1 MFKDRG
7 YGHIDVKDN
16 AFGFVYRCYLPKVG
30 YGINSVTYKMEETDV
45 LDASE
50 NILEHVWERPTLPA
64 DFKSR
69 RNKEKQVQAIDPY
82 YVDEYLEEIRK
93 REWKRRLLGVW
104 FWNYNP
110 ITKETILE
118 YITGLNYFYITY
130 WKFQG
135 KLMDFRVADRDI
147 FYVIAYDMEDDKCLG
162 PNEITKRKNGKTARL
177 GCWAYERVS
186 RLNNHH
192 AGLQSKS
199 DEDAE
204 EAFRKAV
211 IHPWQKLPDFFRP
224 RYDLMKG
231 EEPSELRFYA
241 TSRRGSKADTEDNS
255 IEEPLESFFDYKV
268 STESAYDG
276 PEVHTYCS
284 EEAGKT
290 KKPVSIKERQNV
302 VRFCTEIDFEL
313 KGKHFYTS
321 TVEPEKNEEENYE
334 FQELTANSNPLERDE
349 NGFTGTG
356 LYTYFLPAQ
365 KGMYINKEYAK
376 YGYVDEEMNLQFLA
390 NKIKALEEKGDTRG
404 VSSFKRKNPRNL
416 KEAFSADGE
425 NSLYDPELLQEQ
437 LDEISWG
444 DARTERGNLK
454 WVGGFKCAIE
464 KENKYGVKE
473 IVPNDVYWESDPKG
487 RWEKVM
493 GWEPKEP
500 NNVYEKNGRYF
511 PNGNYAN
518 RIGCDPFKYDKVKD
532 KRRSQCAAFN
542 YQLPDELHPNDVYND
557 MFTLRYSFRANS
569 THEANEDILMMA
581 WWCGCQVL
589 FERNVNHWKSDFT
602 LWNCHGFLMY
612 LQGEDEPGIYTDGTG
627 NTVQLICRL
636 TEAYINKFIKKVFFK
651 NLIRKI
657 TGWLDFKV
665 EETQKFDDPMSA
677 GFTLI
682 AVKGRKFKKPTEATK
697 GIESIMPY
705 SQAV

>member
-1 MFKDRG
+1 
-7 YGHIDVKDN
+7 
-16 AFGFVYRCYLPKVG
+16 
-30 YGINSVTYKMEETDV
+30 
-45 LDASE
+45 
-50 NILEHVWERPTLPA
+50 
-64 DFKSR
+64 
-69 RNKEKQVQAIDPY
+69 
-82 YVDEYLEEIRK
+82 
-93 REWKRRLLGVW
+93 
-104 FWNYNP
+104 
-110 ITKETILE
+110 
-118 YITGLNYFYITY
+118 
-130 WKFQG
+130 
-135 KLMDFRVADRDI
+135 
-147 FYVIAYDMEDDKCLG
+147 
-162 PNEITKRKNGKTARL
+162 
-177 GCWAYERVS
+177 
-186 RLNNHH
+186 
-192 AGLQSKS
+192 
-199 DEDAE
+199 
-204 EAFRKAV
+204 
-211 IHPWQKLPDFFRP
+211 
-224 RYDLMKG
+224 
-231 EEPSELRFYA
+231 
-241 TSRRGSKADTEDNS
+241 
-255 IEEPLESFFDYKV
+255 
-268 STESAYDG
+268 
-276 PEVHTYCS
+276 
-284 EEAGKT
+284 
-290 KKPVSIKERQNV
+290 
-302 VRFCTEIDFEL
+302 
-313 KGKHFYTS
+313 
-321 TVEPEKNEEENYE
+321 
-334 FQELTANSNPLERDE
+334 
-349 NGFTGTG
+349 
-356 LYTYFLPAQ
+356 
-365 KGMYINKEYAK
+365 MYINKEYAK

-454 WVGGFKCAIE
+454 WVGGFKCTIE

-473 IVPNDVYWESDPKG
+473 TVPNDVYWESDPKG
-487 RWEKVM
+487 RWEKVI

-532 KRRSQCAAFN
+532 KRRSQCSAHN
-542 YQLPDELHPNDVYND
+542 YQLPDELYPDDVYND

-602 LWNCHGFLMY
+602 AWNCHGFLMY

-636 TEAYINKFIKKVFFK
+636 TEAYINRFIKKVFFK

-682 AVKGRKFKKPTEATK
+682 AVKGRKFKRPTETTK